1 MSIKSNKSQKNGVEA
16 TCVRVYMIHCGIYVM
31 HRSKACRT
39 LYSKCLITITISRER
54 KMVFTCMQGRV
65 HMLYHMVTARVIS
78 KNHVRAFKYSHLMHI
93 ISTNIPCIILVKLII
108 KLLHRFTV
116 SDLPTHWDPQSPGK
130 IVHLVSLQTSSQEY
144 QDVLTHFE
152 ATGGVRTQINIER
165 VQNPGLYKQYLAKK
179 ATMDGGENE
188 KQLFHGTR
196 FANTPSINANNFNR
210 NLAETRGDLRLNW
223 EVKINHENVQDDAR

>member
-1 MSIKSNKSQKNGVEA
+1 MHLEQYGEPHFNFSFFKTSTRVSI
-16 TCVRVYMIHCGIYVM
+16 
-31 HRSKACRT
+31 
-39 LYSKCLITITISRER
+39 
-54 KMVFTCMQGRV
+54 
-65 HMLYHMVTARVIS
+65 TAWKHS
-78 KNHVRAFKYSHLMHI
+78 S
-93 ISTNIPCIILVKLII
+93 
-108 KLLHRFTV
+108 
-116 SDLPTHWDPQSPGK
+116 LPTHWDPQPPGK
-130 IVHLVSLQTSSQEY
+130 VVHLVSLQTSSQEY

-210 NLAETRGDLRLNW
+210 NFAETNGKVTCSLIGKLRLIMKMFKTMPYRNLNCMPCTFHQTAQIVPVVTKCMRTLQVAQQVYILQLDN
-223 EVKINHENVQDDAR
+223 EPEISM